1 MIIKAIKRCF
11 CLAWVLTQYC
21 KTNSYN
27 INNDNYQI
35 QLYSINDIGQS
46 SRLPKIKAMDEIEF
60 LDNSRFST
68 LDYVLLVSILSIS
81 FIIGIITSLKGNK
94 SPEEFLLGNRN
105 FSPIPVSMSLLTTVI
120 SAVNI
125 VGKYGDDDVGITTE
139 VYVYGTQLSPMSFGC
154 MAGIAFS
161 IVVIIPVIYPLK
173 LISIHEYID
182 LRFHAPRLQTFM
194 MIIIVFNAHVWI
206 GLALYATSL
215 ALSAVSPISFT
226 VFILVIGSVCTIYST
241 IGGIRAVVYT
251 DVFQFVVMS
260 IGLFILI
267 IAGFTEVG
275 GVEKLFEIAEQGK
288 RLEFFNMNPSIYER
302 HNLYNTFAF
311 GAFVYGAMFG
321 ISQFNTQ
328 RVCAVATLEHS
339 KLYNKPAQ
347 NLND

>member
-1 MIIKAIKRCF
+1 
-11 CLAWVLTQYC
+11 
-21 KTNSYN
+21 
-27 INNDNYQI
+27 
-35 QLYSINDIGQS
+35 
-46 SRLPKIKAMDEIEF
+46 MDEIEI

-68 LDYVLLVSILSIS
+68 LDYILLVSILSIS
-81 FIIGIITSLKGNK
+81 FIIGLITSMKGNK

-105 FSPIPVSMSLLTTVI
+105 FSPIPVSMSLLTTII

-125 VGKYGDDDVGITTE
+125 VGITTE

-173 LISIHEYID
+173 LMSIHEYID
-182 LRFHAPRLQTFM
+182 LRFHTPRLQTFM

-215 ALSAVSPISFT
+215 ALSA
-226 VFILVIGSVCTIYST
+226 
-241 IGGIRAVVYT
+241 GGIRAVVYT

-260 IGLFILI
+260 VGLFILT

-288 RLEFFNMNPSIYER
+288 RLEFFKM
-302 HNLYNTFAF
+302 
-311 GAFVYGAMFG
+311 
-321 ISQFNTQ
+321 
-328 RVCAVATLEHS
+328 
-339 KLYNKPAQ
+339 
-347 NLND
+347 